1 MYMYYTDIKHNNDT
15 EQQNDTKHFTDSLIT
30 LILLLF
36 YIHGNIFF
44 CLLGLNLIDVPGTN
58 QY

>member
-15 EQQNDTKHFTDSLIT
+15 EQQNDTKHFTDSLIS

-44 CLLGLNLIDVPGTN
+44 GYKALTS
-58 QY
+58 